1 MNFCIECGE
10 KLELKECRGE
20 GLIPFC
26 NKCNTFRFPI
36 FNTAISTT
44 IYNKKMNKLILI
56 QQYGR
61 EANILVAGYVN
72 KGESAEEAL
81 AREVKEELRL
91 NVIDYK
97 FVKSKYY
104 KKSNTLMINF
114 ISFVDSEDLSNIS
127 SEVDKA
133 QWFSIEEAKEAIL
146 KGSLAEEFLLE
157 GMKKY
162 LTN

>member
-1 MNFCIECGE
+1 MKFCIECGE
-10 KLELKECRGE
+10 RLELKECKGE
-20 GLIPFC
+20 GLIPYC
-26 NKCNTFRFPI
+26 NRCNAFRFPI

-44 IYNKKMNKLILI
+44 IYNKDMDKLILI

-81 AREVKEELRL
+81 VREVKEELRL
-91 NVIDYK
+91 NVVDYK

-104 KKSNTLMINF
+104 EKSNTLMVNF

-127 SEVDKA
+127 SEVDRAK
-133 QWFSIEEAKEAIL
+133 WFSLEEAKEAIL

-162 LTN
+162 LSK